1 MKRILLLL
9 AALLVISSTVVFAAG
24 ETQGKADV
32 LTVWITH
39 GPPDNGIL
47 QGIVDAYNATNPTL
61 KAEMHQVPGS
71 ETDSSTLMT
80 AVRGGT
86 GPDAYMLDR
95 FVVPQRAADGI
106 LEDITD
112 ELLKIDPQIQSKY
125 IPFAWE
131 EANFKGRTYALPF
144 DTDTRMLYYRK
155 DLLRQAG
162 VDLSKFDPA
171 KGALTIAEV
180 DAIAKQ
186 LDVKDANGNYTRL
199 GWNPVDDAL
208 GQVGPYTWGFIYG
221 ATFANSSS
229 LTIQATDS
237 KLAQAYQFAKDWAA
251 SRGPQQLST
260 FTSTYS
266 PPNSPPQ
273 NQPFITGNMAMLIT
287 GDWQINTMNTYAK
300 DVEYGITWLPVVKA
314 GDQPT
319 TWAGGWSWVIPKG
332 TKHKAD
338 AAAFLAYMAGE
349 PGQTVYTRD
358 SLHLPTS
365 IPVSRN
371 NSLFD
376 ASHKIF
382 QDSLP
387 VAHSRPV
394 LPIGAFFWDVLYT
407 GWKSAWFDQ
416 ADVQSTLRQIQE
428 QAQAQLNRFK

>member
-1 MKRILLLL
+1 MKRILLI
-9 AALLVISSTVVFAAG
+9 AGVLVILSGAMVFAG
-24 ETQGKADV
+24 GQRSGSADV

-39 GPPDNGIL
+39 GPPDNGII
-47 QGIVDAYNATNPTL
+47 QTIVDAYNATNPAV

-86 GPDAYMLDR
+86 GPDVYMLDR

-112 ELLKIDPQIQSKY
+112 ELLKIDPQIKGKY
-125 IPFAWE
+125 IPFAWD

-155 DLLRQAG
+155 DILRQAG

-171 KGALTIAEV
+171 KGPLTIAEL
-180 DAIAKQ
+180 DAIAKT

-199 GWNPVDDAL
+199 GWNPVDDVL

-221 ATFANSSS
+221 ATFANAST
-229 LTIQATDS
+229 LTIQATDP
-237 KLAQAYQFAKDWAA
+237 KLVQAYQWAKEWAA
-251 SRGPQQLST
+251 SRGPQPLNT

-273 NQPFITGNMAMLIT
+273 NQPFITGNLAMLIT
-287 GDWQINTMNTYAK
+287 GDWQINTMTTYAK
-300 DVEYGITWLPVVKA
+300 DVDYGITWLPVVKA
-314 GDQPT
+314 GDQPA
-319 TWAGGWSWVIPKG
+319 TWAGGWSWVVPKG
-332 TKHKAD
+332 TKHKA
-338 AAAFLAYMAGE
+338 AAVAFLAFAAGE
-349 PGQTVYTRD
+349 PGQTIYTRD

-371 NSLFD
+371 DSLFD
-376 ASHKIF
+376 ATHKIF
-382 QDSLP
+382 QESLP

-394 LPIGAFFWDVLYT
+394 LPIGAYFWDSLYT
-407 GWKSAWFDQ
+407 AWKAVWFDQ
-416 ADVQSTLRQIQE
+416 ADPQTALQQVQDQSQS
-428 QAQAQLNRFK
+428 QLNRFK

>member
-1 MKRILLLL
+1 MRRILLVSCVLFIL
-9 AALLVISSTVVFAAG
+9 SSTVVFAAG
-24 ETQGKADV
+24 GEQQGESK

-47 QGIVDAYNATNPTL
+47 QKIVDGFNATNPTL

-112 ELLKIDPQIQSKY
+112 ELLKIDPQIKNKY
-125 IPFAWE
+125 IPFAWD

-155 DLLRQAG
+155 DILRAAG
-162 VDLSKFDPA
+162 VDLTKFDPA
-171 KGALTIAEV
+171 NGPLTLAEL
-180 DAIAKQ
+180 DAIAKT

-199 GWNPVDDAL
+199 GWNPVDDAV

-221 ATFANSSS
+221 ATFANASTM
-229 LTIQATDS
+229 TIQVTDP
-237 KLAQAYQFAKDWAA
+237 KLAQTYQWAKEWAA

-260 FTSTYS
+260 WTSTYS

-273 NQPFITGNMAMLIT
+273 NQPFITGNLAILIT
-287 GDWQINTMNTYAK
+287 GDWQINTMTTYAK
-300 DVEYGITWLPVVKA
+300 DVEYGITWLPVAKA

-319 TWAGGWSWVIPKG
+319 TWAGGWSWVVPKG
-332 TKHKAD
+332 TKHKPEAV
-338 AAAFLAYMAGE
+338 AFLAYAAGE

-365 IPVSRN
+365 VPVSQN
-371 NSLFD
+371 ASLFD
-376 ASHKIF
+376 AAHKIF
-382 QDSLP
+382 QESLP

-394 LPIGAFFWDVLYT
+394 LPIGAYFWDSLYT
-407 GWKSAWFDQ
+407 AWKAVWFDQ
-416 ADVQSTLRQIQE
+416 ADVQTSLQQVQE
-428 QAQAQLNRFK
+428 QSQTQLNRFK